1 MASESVV
8 DSKALNFSATHSK
21 RAHLAG
27 CCQDPSTS
35 STFVAQWPQRHRFT
49 GCSVVRTTTATLAR
63 TAPFAAAR
71 DSGTPLARDRLEMLD
86 EQ

>member
-1 MASESVV
+1 
-8 DSKALNFSATHSK
+8 
-21 RAHLAG
+21 
-27 CCQDPSTS
+27 
-35 STFVAQWPQRHRFT
+35 
-49 GCSVVRTTTATLAR
+49 VVRTTTATLAR